1 MRQAGMGR
9 YVLGRLAFAVPLL
22 IVVTFAVFALIHLAP
37 GTPER
42 ALLGSKQAS
51 PETFAAIRE
60 QWNLNEP
67 FLVQYWLW
75 LKAAVVGDFGRSIQ
89 SQQIVS
95 SAIGQRVG
103 LTVFLATYAVVIAL
117 GLGIPL
123 GLWAAYRRGTKTD
136 RAVVGVSVLGVSAPT
151 FAIGLLLLYVF
162 GVVFDWFPIFGG
174 GQGFWDRAYHL
185 TLPAIALGLALIAL
199 IVKITRAAAID
210 ELDQDYVAFARA
222 RGLSRRRVLLRYVL
236 RNSLIPVVTAA
247 GLIVVGLFGGA
258 VLIEATFGLQG
269 LGTLLVD
276 SVLGRDIPVV
286 QGLVLITAAFVII
299 VNLGLDVLYTVIDP
313 RIRLG
318 RAES

>member
-1 MRQAGMGR
+1 MGR